1 MQKYEVVA
9 HTLELDG
16 KVGDFDVI
24 IKTDISLIEAQQL
37 TIANIG
43 KYAGDVWPQY
53 AGNFKGFIQY
63 RQLLNN
69 HTCNNYKE
77 EV

>member
-1 MQKYEVVA
+1 MQKYEVAA

-16 KVGDFDVI
+16 LAGDFDVI
-24 IKTDISLIEAQQL
+24 IKTDISLAEAQQL

-53 AGNFKGFIQY
+53 SGTKRPSAEDVALRKAEILAKQEP
-63 RQLLNN
+63 QD
-69 HTCNNYKE
+69 
-77 EV
+77 